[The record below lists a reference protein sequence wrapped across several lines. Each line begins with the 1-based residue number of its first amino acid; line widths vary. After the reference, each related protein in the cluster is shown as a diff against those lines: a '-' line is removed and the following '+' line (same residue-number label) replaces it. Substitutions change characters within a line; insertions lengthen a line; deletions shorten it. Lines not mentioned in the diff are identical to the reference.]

1 MTKKGSDF
9 QLWRALEELDR
20 DILDPVT
27 TMNEVDALIRS
38 AGGDPVSLGKRGA
51 AFIADLERKRRLAW
65 MSAAASKRDVLARRA
80 QSTLDRSRMD
90 RTALLAEFARL
101 RNSPNMDEPIRA
113 AFRGRRPEESD
124 DDDLREILADLD
136 RVQALSDEDDG
147 EPKR

>member
-9 QLWRALEELDR
+9 QLWRALEEFDR

-101 RNSPNMDEPIRA
+101 RNSPSMEEPIRA